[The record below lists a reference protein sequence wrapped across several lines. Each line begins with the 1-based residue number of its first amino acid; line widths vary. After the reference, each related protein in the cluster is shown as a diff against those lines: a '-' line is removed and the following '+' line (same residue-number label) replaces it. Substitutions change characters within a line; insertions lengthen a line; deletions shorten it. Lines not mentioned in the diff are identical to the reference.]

1 MYPYIIDISNNC
13 SGNNFKNRTTTGATM
28 ISIELIL
35 AVATFAFV
43 TSVTPGPNNIMLTAS
58 GANFGFKRTLPHVAG
73 IIIGMMMLNVSVG
86 LGLGALFT
94 QLPILQQILRVAGS
108 AYLLWLAYKLL
119 SFSSLGNK
127 PEDAKP
133 FSLLQAVAFQYVNPK
148 AWIMVISANASF
160 SLIGD
165 SYWWSVFMITT
176 IYAIVGT
183 PSIMLWAG
191 FGQYM
196 RQFLGRQ
203 TVLRIFNIVMAT
215 LTALCI
221 VFIWLE

>member
-1 MYPYIIDISNNC
+1 
-13 SGNNFKNRTTTGATM
+13 M

-73 IIIGMMMLNVSVG
+73 IIIGMVMLNVSVG

>member
-1 MYPYIIDISNNC
+1 
-13 SGNNFKNRTTTGATM
+13 M

-35 AVATFAFV
+35 TVITFAFV

-73 IIIGMMMLNVSVG
+73 IIIGMMFLNISVG

-94 QLPILQQILRVAGS
+94 QFPVLQQTLRIAGS
-108 AYLLWLAYKLL
+108 AYLIWLAYKLL
-119 SFSSLGNK
+119 SFSSIGNK
-127 PEDAKP
+127 AEDAKP
-133 FSLLQAVAFQYVNPK
+133 FSLFQAVAFQYINPK

-165 SYWWSVFMITT
+165 GYWWSVFMITT

-191 FGQYM
+191 FGQYI
-196 RQFLGRQ
+196 RRFLGQ
-203 TVLRIFNIVMAT
+203 QNILRIFNISMAT
-215 LTALCI
+215 LTALCV
-221 VFIWLE
+221 VFIWLD